1 MDLFNSIIAIVV
13 LVLFI
18 YLTIKRPGTALLVYI
33 PLCIGYFLLAIFF
46 DEANISR
53 HNIVYIA
60 SAIIIFLITPLFVW
74 LWGGDQF
81 KDHWKRSVGKVIF
94 LSMLVFC
101 GIALCFPAFMSLVG
115 VYFLFF
121 LAFLIVSIS
130 SFAKSTKRA
139 NLAFVITTIGASLR
153 QNLPLPAALYSAAT
167 GQPYIRKVILEKIA
181 DWITQGF
188 SLADSL
194 KNGYPKLPANIL
206 SQIRQAE
213 KINQLPQAIKSIE
226 DDLVR
231 EADESKNIGP
241 VKPFLYVSLIFIIA
255 SFIITGISLFVMPK
269 YTEVLREMSSNN
281 LPPATTALM
290 QFSTYMFFSE
300 GRLILS
306 GIFILMLFSIII
318 DVRTRF
324 RTRNPEKPFLA
335 SKIKDWIR
343 WHTPIVHWYEFNYSA
358 LSLVELLRH
367 SVNAGIPT
375 DQAFKNSTSL
385 DLNFCFKKR
394 LIRLSHELEQG
405 HSVASSIIIHKLP
418 KPIAWAYQSANDQ
431 ERLGKV
437 FELLENFYRSN
448 YSYMV
453 NMAKYILTPLSV
465 IAIGLFV
472 GFICYAIFSPIV
484 LIIETLV
491 DLAP

>member
-1 MDLFNSIIAIVV
+1 MDIFNSIIAIVV
-13 LVLFI
+13 LALFI

-46 DEANISR
+46 DEVNISG
-53 HNIVYIA
+53 HNIAYLA

-81 KDHWKRSVGKVIF
+81 KDHWKRTVGKVIF
-94 LSMLVFC
+94 LSMLGLGGV
-101 GIALCFPAFMSLVG
+101 ALCFPAFMSLVG
-115 VYFLFF
+115 VYFIFF
-121 LAFLIVSIS
+121 LAFLAVSIG
-130 SFAKSTKRA
+130 SFVKSTKNA
-139 NLAFVITTIGASLR
+139 TLAFVITTIGASLR

-167 GQPYIRKVILEKIA
+167 GQPYTRKIILEKIA

-188 SLADSL
+188 SLTDSL

-241 VKPFLYVSLIFIIA
+241 IKPFLYVAMVFLIA
-255 SFIITGISLFVMPK
+255 CLITTGLSLFVMPK
-269 YTEVLREMSSNN
+269 FAEVMRDFSSNN

-290 QFSTYMFFSE
+290 SISDYMFFRG
-300 GRLILS
+300 GRLIVL
-306 GIFILMLFSIII
+306 GIFILMLISIVI
-318 DVRTRF
+318 DARTRF
-324 RTRNPEKPFLA
+324 RKRNPEKPFLT

-343 WHTPIVHWYEFNYSA
+343 WHTPIIHWYEFNYSA

-375 DQAFKNSTSL
+375 DQAFKNSTNL

-394 LIRLSHELEQG
+394 LIKLSGELEQG
-405 HSVASSIIIHKLP
+405 HNVASSIIIHKLP

-465 IAIGLFV
+465 VTIGIFV

-484 LIIETLV
+484 LIINTVADLV
-491 DLAP
+491 P